1 MKRRKRR
8 IMAILLAIAMIFT
21 MVDPSIFG
29 GAITV
34 QAEGSPASNV
44 QNGWTDETHKTYNI
58 TSESDMLAISE
69 FCNEGVAEYLEANY
83 ILHKPLDFTGN
94 TYHNKINIGSSE
106 HHFKGTFDGQ
116 GYSITGLWGD
126 AQTAVN
132 NGLF

>member
-34 QAEGSPASNV
+34 QAEETNTSSSNV
-44 QNGWTDETHKTYNI
+44 KEGWVDGTNTYNI
-58 TSESDMLAISE
+58 SSVDTMVTISK
-69 FCNEGVAEYLEANY
+69 FCNEGNEKYLEANY
-83 ILHKPLDFTGN
+83 VLYDDLDFTGK
-94 TYHNKINIGSSE
+94 TYHNKINIGSSK

-116 GYSITGLWGD
+116 GYSITG
-126 AQTAVN
+126 
-132 NGLF
+132 F